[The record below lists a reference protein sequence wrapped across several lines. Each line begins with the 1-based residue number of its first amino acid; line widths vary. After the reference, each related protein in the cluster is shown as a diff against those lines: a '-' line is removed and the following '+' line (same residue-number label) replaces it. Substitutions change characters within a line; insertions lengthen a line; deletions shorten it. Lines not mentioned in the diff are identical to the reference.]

1 MTAQRFFPAI
11 VSTLCILLGVV
22 SVSPAQAQNRQEKA
36 EALVRDAT
44 ETLVY
49 FTNTPE
55 FSGLWENAVDAK
67 AMVIVPASY
76 RAGFL
81 FGGSG
86 GKGVMVARN
95 ADGSWSGP
103 TFLSIGS
110 VSFGLQAGGEVSEVV
125 LLAMTERGKEGLLA
139 SSMKL
144 GGDVTIAAG
153 PVGLGAPAQTV
164 DILAFARTR
173 GLYGGI
179 SLEGSILDTKK
190 RWNRAYYGAD
200 VSALDVVFRGVED
213 NPASIPLRE
222 AALALSSRSNRSR
235 AISQAVGQS
244 GSQRPP
250 LPDPATLTPPAGR
263 IYTAP
268 GQTQQQGEIV
278 SGSSVYGAPGQPSR
292 TGPAPATNGT
302 IPVLRGGSSVAPR
315 YEDDPAY
322 EDASGGAPLKRP

>member
-1 MTAQRFFPAI
+1 MTGTRLFP
-11 VSTLCILLGVV
+11 VLLTFLSILLTTAFVC
-22 SVSPAQAQNRQEKA
+22 PAHAQSRREKA
-36 EALVRDAT
+36 EELVRDAT
-44 ETLVY
+44 ETLIY
-49 FTNTPE
+49 FANTPE
-55 FSGLWENAVDAK
+55 FSGLWDSAVDAK
-67 AMVIVPASY
+67 AMVVVPASY

-86 GKGVMVARN
+86 GKAVMVARN

-110 VSFGLQAGGEVSEVV
+110 VSFGLQAGGEVSEIV
-125 LLAMTERGKEGLLA
+125 LLAMTDRGKEGLLA
-139 SSMKL
+139 SSVKL

-153 PVGLGAPAQTV
+153 PVGLGAKAQTV
-164 DILAFARTR
+164 DVLAFARTR

-213 NPASIPLRE
+213 NPVSIPLRE

-235 AISQAVGQS
+235 AISQAADQS
-244 GSQRPP
+244 VPGRAP
-250 LPDPATLTPPAGR
+250 LPDAATLTPPAGR

-268 GQTQQQGEIV
+268 GQRQGQAQPIRGTPSDNPSSAPV
-278 SGSSVYGAPGQPSR
+278 TSGSI
-292 TGPAPATNGT
+292 PA
-302 IPVLRGGSSVAPR
+302 LRGGVPVEPR
-315 YEDDPAY
+315 YEDDPIY
-322 EDASGGAPLKRP
+322 EDVSGGAPLKRP